1 MPITETRK
9 DAITS
14 AIAMIAEK
22 GPKRLLNRV
31 NFSLEEDGVEAITPS
46 ELTDLLTLEGDPND
60 PAQVEFRLALARW
73 DQTTDAQWLS
83 EAPKPATH
91 PKGRERRAY
100 VLEKLGFSEHEF
112 EIINSFYPII
122 NAGTIV
128 ANPTDGRWP
137 WYSSDRRTRS
147 HYWDVYQGILKRRGF
162 GPDAIVA
169 LDESTT
175 EIVSRFADPTWDE
188 TYQTKGLVVG
198 HVQSGKTANFT
209 GTVAKA
215 IDAGYRLI
223 IVLTGT
229 LELLRSQTQ
238 RRLDKELVGFENIV
252 GGIDLSDEVLARENI
267 DYIANQ
273 DADWLAGDKFVKF
286 GYDPES
292 VPGVPHIIRLTKS
305 TDDYK
310 SLRAGLSTLDYK
322 SHIRNPEQKIYH
334 PDNLWDTPVRLVVI
348 KKNATVLRKLIK
360 DLKQIRGN
368 TQDYPALIIDDEA
381 DQAGINTKK
390 PPVKLTKEEQDEE
403 NKQARERTAINKL
416 LSELLGILP
425 RAQYV
430 GYTATP
436 FANVFIDASDVD
448 DIYPKDFIF
457 SLTPPDAYMGGR
469 SFHDRHLLLAPD
481 ETKTPA
487 TSNQAAYVRN
497 ISSTPD
503 MVELRQR
510 EMQRAM
516 DSFVLAGAVKLW
528 REARGSKGDFT
539 HHTMLFHESVRQV
552 EHNALADE
560 IHQLWKRS
568 DYLGFDGYDRLAELW
583 VDDFAVVMRQLTQR
597 TDSEFPDPRT
607 HQIPSSFD
615 DVAVYLPEVV
625 KRVEDGLRPIA
636 VVNGDKD
643 TEYTQAGADF
653 QKGPVWKML
662 VGGAKLSR
670 GYTIEGLTVTW
681 YSRRALAA
689 DTLMQMG
696 RWFGYRPGYRD
707 LVRLYIARNVPASAR
722 NPKPYDLYEA
732 FESMIGDEE
741 EFRDQLAQFAE
752 LDENGQPQ
760 VRPID
765 IPPLV
770 SQSLPWLRPTARS
783 RMYNAQIVQYAKGDR
798 FKDFFYLPPRDPKQ
812 NKNRENLLAMVPLLS
827 RLTETESFEYTTA
840 TQRIS
845 SYKAK
850 TGLVPARLIIEALS
864 SFEWSKPGLADPDI
878 QFVKE
883 AASKGSITHFKIV
896 MPIPTNDPVM
906 RMIDLEETG
915 TTEFPIIER
924 NRRARGDF
932 SGSSRWTRQPLEDQ
946 FTKEKEPND
955 PASRTTG
962 AIILTLAADQWKN
975 HTAVSEPSALTG
987 SIVDPA
993 DIATLFSWALPHA
1006 AAPKGKA
1013 GFSVRAPDRRSSPTI
1028 EASNISA

>member
-1 MPITETRK
+1 MSETQTRK

-22 GPKRLLNRV
+22 GPKPLLGRV
-31 NFSLEEDGVEAITPS
+31 NFSLAEDDVELITS
-46 ELTDLLTLEGDPND
+46 EQLTALLTLEGDPND
-60 PAQVEFRLALARW
+60 STQVEFRLALSRW
-73 DQTTDAQWLS
+73 DQTTDSDWLS
-83 EAPKPATH
+83 EAPQAALQ
-91 PKGRERRAY
+91 PKGRPRRAY
-100 VLEKLGFSEHEF
+100 VLSKLGFSEHDF
-112 EIINSFYPII
+112 GAINSFYPVI
-122 NAGTIV
+122 NAGVIV
-128 ANPTDGRWP
+128 ANPQEGPWP

-162 GPDAIVA
+162 DPDAIVA

-188 TYQTKGLVVG
+188 TYQAKGLVVG

-209 GTVAKA
+209 GTIAKA

-252 GGIDLSDEVLARENI
+252 GGIDLSDELLARETI

-368 TQDYPALIIDDEA
+368 TQDYPALIVDDEA

-390 PPVKLTKEEQDEE
+390 PPVKLSKEEQEEE

-436 FANVFIDASDVD
+436 FANVFVDASDVD

-469 SFHDRHLLLAPD
+469 SFHDRQLVLAPD
-481 ETKTPA
+481 EARTPA
-487 TSNQAAYVRN
+487 TSNQAAYIRS
-497 ISSTPD
+497 IYSTPD
-503 MVELRQR
+503 MIEDRIR
-510 EMQRAM
+510 EMQRSV
-516 DSFVLAGAVKLW
+516 DSFVLAGAIKLW
-528 REARGSKGDFT
+528 REARGSRGDFK

-568 DYLGFDGYDRLAELW
+568 DYLGFDGYDRLANLW
-583 VDDFAVVMRQLTQR
+583 VEDFAVVMRELADR
-597 TDSEFPDPRT
+597 TDFELPDPRT
-607 HQIPSSFD
+607 HLMPSSFD

-625 KRVEDGLRPIA
+625 KRVENGLRPIA

-643 TEYTQAGADF
+643 SEYTQTGADF
-653 QKGPVWKML
+653 QKGPVWKIL

-681 YSRRALAA
+681 YSRRAMAA

-707 LVRLYIARNVPASAR
+707 LVRLYIGRNVPASASAK
-722 NPKPYDLYEA
+722 NPQTYDLYEA
-732 FESMIGDEE
+732 FESIIGDEE

-798 FKDFFYLPPRDPKQ
+798 FKDFFYLPPRDVK
-812 NKNRENLLAMVPLLS
+812 NNRNRENLEAISPVLHLL
-827 RLTETESFEYTTA
+827 TNTESFEYETA
-840 TQRIS
+840 TGNRS
-845 SYKAK
+845 SYNAM
-850 TGLVPARLIIEALS
+850 TGLLPAQVVVDALS
-864 SFEWSKPGLADPDI
+864 DFSWSKPGLADPDI
-878 QFVKE
+878 KFAQE
-883 AASKGSITHFKIV
+883 AIDKGSITHFKVV
-896 MPIPTNDPVM
+896 MPIPKNAVR
-906 RMIDLEETG
+906 RMIDLDETG
-915 TTEFPIIER
+915 ATIFPIIER
-924 NRRARGDF
+924 KRRSRGDF
-932 SGSSRWTRQPLEDQ
+932 SGSSRWTRQPLENT
-946 FTKEKEPND
+946 FTRKKEPDD
-955 PASRTTG
+955 PSSRTTG
-962 AIILTLAADQWKN
+962 AVIVTLAADQWN
-975 HTAVSEPSALTG
+975 DRGPFS
-987 SIVDPA
+987 DPGVLNPEVVKPE

-1013 GFSVRAPDRRSSPTI
+1013 GFSVLAPDRRNAPTV
-1028 EASNISA
+1028 EAR

>member
-1 MPITETRK
+1 MAIAEAKK

-22 GPKRLLNRV
+22 GPKPLLNRV
-31 NFSLEEDGVEAITPS
+31 NFSLEEDGIDALAPW
-46 ELTDLLTLEGDPND
+46 ELTELLTLEGDPND
-60 PAQVEFRLALARW
+60 PIQVEFRLALSRW
-73 DQTTDAQWLS
+73 DQTTDSEWLN
-83 EAPKPATH
+83 EAPEPAIE
-91 PKGRERRAY
+91 PKGPERRAY
-100 VLEKLGFSEHEF
+100 VLGKLGLSESDF
-112 EIINSFYPII
+112 GVVNSFYPII

-137 WYSSDRRTRS
+137 WYSADRRARS

-162 GPDAIVA
+162 NADAIVA

-292 VPGVPHIIRLTKS
+292 VAGVPHIIRLTKS

-310 SLRAGLSTLDYK
+310 SLKAGLSTLDYK

-348 KKNATVLRKLIK
+348 KKNAAVLRKLIK

-390 PPVKLTKEEQDEE
+390 PPVKLTREEQDEE

-416 LSELLGILP
+416 LSDLLGILP

-436 FANVFIDASDVD
+436 FANVFVDASDVD

-457 SLTPPDAYMGGR
+457 SLTPPTAYMGGR
-469 SFHDRHLLLAPD
+469 SFHDRHLILAPD
-481 ETKTPA
+481 EIKTPA

-497 ISSTPD
+497 ITSTPD
-503 MVELRQR
+503 MFELRQS
-510 EMQRAM
+510 EMQRAI
-516 DSFVLAGAVKLW
+516 DSFVLSGAIKLW
-528 REARGSKGDFT
+528 REARGSRGDFK
-539 HHTMLFHESVRQV
+539 HHTMLFHESVKQI
-552 EHNALADE
+552 EHSALADE
-560 IHQLWKRS
+560 IHHLWKRS
-568 DYLGFDGYDRLAELW
+568 DYLGFDGYDRMAELW
-583 VDDFAVVMRQLTQR
+583 ADDFDLVMRELAQR
-597 TDSEFPDPRT
+597 TDSELPDPRL
-607 HQIPSSFD
+607 HLIPSSFD

-625 KRVEDGLRPIA
+625 KRIEDGLSPIA

-643 TEYTQAGADF
+643 SEYTQAGADF
-653 QKGPVWKML
+653 QKGSVWKML

-681 YSRRALAA
+681 YSRKALAA

-707 LVRLYIARNVPASAR
+707 LVRLYMGRNVPASAR

-741 EFRDQLAQFAE
+741 EFRDQLEQFAE

-770 SQSLPWLRPTARS
+770 SQSLPWLRPTARN

-798 FKDFFYLPPRDPKQ
+798 FKDFFYLPSRNPKET
-812 NKNRENLLAMVPLLS
+812 KNRENLIAMAPVLN
-827 RLTETESFEYTTA
+827 RLTDLESFDYTTA
-840 TQRIS
+840 TDRQS
-845 SYKAK
+845 SYTAK
-850 TGLVPARLIIEALS
+850 TGLVPAEVIVDALS
-864 SFEWSKPGLADPDI
+864 SFTWSKPGLADADI
-878 QFVKE
+878 QFVRE
-883 AASKGSITHFKIV
+883 AISKGSITCFKVV
-896 MPIPTNDPVM
+896 MPIPSKDPAM
-906 RMIDLEETG
+906 RMIDLDETG
-915 TTEFPIIER
+915 PAQFPIIER
-924 NRRARGDF
+924 NRRDRGDF
-932 SGSSRWTRQPLEDQ
+932 SGSSRWTRMPLEEQ
-946 FTKEKEPND
+946 FTKKKESGD
-955 PASRTTG
+955 PSSRTTG
-962 AIILTLAADQWKN
+962 AIIITLAADQWDGQKAISDPN
-975 HTAVSEPSALTG
+975 ALPSRV
-987 SIVDPA
+987 VDPE

-1013 GFSVRAPDRRSSPTI
+1013 GFSVRAPDRPFAPTVA
-1028 EASNISA
+1028 AS

>member
-1 MPITETRK
+1 MPITETRN

-22 GPKRLLNRV
+22 GPKLLLNRV
-31 NFSLEEDGVEAITPS
+31 NFSLEEDGVETIAPS
-46 ELTDLLTLEGDPND
+46 ELTDLLTREGDPND
-60 PAQVEFRLALARW
+60 PAQVEFRLALSRW

-83 EAPKPATH
+83 EAPRHATH
-91 PKGRERRAY
+91 PKGPERRAY
-100 VLEKLGFSEHEF
+100 VLGKLGFSEHEF
-112 EIINSFYPII
+112 AAINSFYPII
-122 NAGTIV
+122 KAGTIV
-128 ANPTDGRWP
+128 ANLTDDGRWP
-137 WYSSDRRTRS
+137 WYSSERRTRS

-162 GPDAIVA
+162 DPDAIVA

-252 GGIDLSDEVLARENI
+252 GGIDLSDEALARENI

-305 TDDYK
+305 TDDYR

-322 SHIRNPEQKIYH
+322 SNIRNQQKIYH

-348 KKNATVLRKLIK
+348 KKNAAVLRKLIK

-368 TQDYPALIIDDEA
+368 TQDYPALIVDDEA

-403 NKQARERTAINKL
+403 NKQTRERTAINKL

-481 ETKTPA
+481 ETKTAA

-497 ISSTPD
+497 ISSTPNTL
-503 MVELRQR
+503 ELRQR

-516 DSFVLAGAVKLW
+516 DSFVLSGAIKLW
-528 REARGSKGDFT
+528 RQARGSKGDFK

-560 IHQLWKRS
+560 IHKLWKRS
-568 DYLGFDGYDRLAELW
+568 DYLGFDGYDRMAELW
-583 VDDFAVVMRQLTQR
+583 ADDFSVVMQELTQR
-597 TDSEFPDPRT
+597 TDSELPDPRT
-607 HQIPSSFD
+607 HPIPSSFD

-625 KRVEDGLRPIA
+625 KRVEDGIRPIA

-643 TEYTQAGADF
+643 SEYTQAGADF

-707 LVRLYIARNVPASAR
+707 LVRLYIGRNVPASAR

-732 FESMIGDEE
+732 FESMIADEE
-741 EFRDQLAQFAE
+741 EFRDQLEQFAE

-798 FKDFFYLPPRDPKQ
+798 FKDFFYLPPREPNQ
-812 NKNRENLLAMVPLLS
+812 SKNRENLTAMAPVLK
-827 RLTETESFEYTTA
+827 RLTDLETFQYTTA
-840 TQRIS
+840 TKKRS
-845 SYKAK
+845 SYEAQ
-850 TGLVPARLIIEALS
+850 TGLVPAQVVIDALS
-864 SFEWSKPGLADPDI
+864 LFEWSKPGLADADI

-883 AASKGSITHFKIV
+883 AISKGTITDFKVV
-896 MPIPTNDPVM
+896 MPIPSRDPVI
-906 RMIDLEETG
+906 RMIDLDEMGATR
-915 TTEFPIIER
+915 FPIIER
-924 NRRARGDF
+924 NRRERGDF

-955 PASRTTG
+955 PSSRTTG
-962 AIILTLAADQWKN
+962 TIILTLAADQWSGG
-975 HTAVSEPSALTG
+975 AAFSEPTSLPADV
-987 SIVDPA
+987 VDPA

-1013 GFSVRAPDRRSSPTI
+1013 GFSVRAPDRPDALTI
-1028 EASNISA
+1028 EVP

>member
-1 MPITETRK
+1 MPKSDAQI

-22 GPKRLLNRV
+22 GPKPLLNRV
-31 NFSLEEDGVEAITPS
+31 NFSLEEDGVETLTPA
-46 ELTDLLTLEGDPND
+46 ELTDLLTREGDPND
-60 PAQVEFRLALARW
+60 QIQVEYRLALSRW
-73 DQTTDAQWLS
+73 DQTTDAYWLS
-83 EAPKPATH
+83 EAPSAAIH
-91 PKGRERRAY
+91 PKGPERRAY
-100 VLEKLGFSEHEF
+100 VLGKLGFAESEYRS
-112 EIINSFYPII
+112 INSYYPII

-137 WYSSDRRTRS
+137 WYSSDRRARS
-147 HYWDVYQGILKRRGF
+147 HYWDVYQGVLKRRGF
-162 GPDAIVA
+162 SADAIVA

-188 TYQTKGLVVG
+188 SYQTKGLVVG

-252 GGIDLSDEVLARENI
+252 GGIDLSDEALAQETI
-267 DYIANQ
+267 DYIANR
-273 DADWLAGDKFVKF
+273 DEDWLAGDKFVKF

-305 TDDYK
+305 KEDYK

-348 KKNATVLRKLIK
+348 KKNAAVLRKVIK

-390 PPVKLTKEEQDEE
+390 PPLKLTKEEQEE
-403 NKQARERTAINKL
+403 EKLQSKERTAINKL

-436 FANVFIDASDVD
+436 FANVFIDAADVE

-457 SLTPPDAYMGGR
+457 SLTPPATYMGGR
-469 SFHDRHLLLAPD
+469 SFHDHDMVLEPG
-481 ETKTPA
+481 ETRTA
-487 TSNQAAYVRN
+487 ASSNQAAYVRD
-497 ISSTPD
+497 ISSGPET
-503 MVELRQR
+503 VELRQR
-510 EMQRAM
+510 EMQSAV
-516 DSFVLAGAVKLW
+516 DSFVLSGAIKLW
-528 REARGSKGDFT
+528 REARGSQGDFK
-539 HHTMLFHESVRQV
+539 HHTMLFHESVKQI
-552 EHNALADE
+552 EHQALAEE
-560 IHQLWKRS
+560 IHRLWKRS
-568 DYLGFDGYDRLAELW
+568 DYLGFDGYDRMAALW
-583 VDDFAVVMRQLTQR
+583 KDDFDVVMRELAQR
-597 TDSEFPDPRT
+597 SDSELPDSRLHPV
-607 HQIPSSFD
+607 PSSFD
-615 DVAVYLPEVV
+615 DVGVYIPEVV

-643 TEYTQAGADF
+643 SEYTQSGADF

-670 GYTIEGLTVTW
+670 GFTIEGLTVTW
-681 YSRRALAA
+681 YSRKALAA

-696 RWFGYRPGYRD
+696 RWFGFRPGYRD
-707 LVRLYIARNVPASAR
+707 LVRLYIGRNVPASIR
-722 NPKPYDLYEA
+722 NPTPYDLYEA
-732 FESMIGDEE
+732 FESMIADEE
-741 EFRDQLAQFAE
+741 EFRDQLEQFAE
-752 LDENGQPQ
+752 LDEDGQPQ
-760 VRPID
+760 VRPIE

-770 SQSLPWLRPTARS
+770 SQSLPWLRPTARN

-798 FKDFFYLPPRDPKQ
+798 FKDFFYLPSRHPQ
-812 NKNRENLLAMVPLLS
+812 ESKNRANLKAIAPVLS
-827 RLTETESFEYTTA
+827 RLIEVENFSYTTTTGKHA
-840 TQRIS
+840 
-845 SYKAK
+845 SYDAK
-850 TGLVPARLIIEALS
+850 TALVPAQVVTDALA
-864 SFEWSKPGLADPDI
+864 SFGWSKPGFADADI
-878 QFVKE
+878 AFVKE
-883 AASKGSITHFKIV
+883 AIIKGSITDFKVV
-896 MPIPTNDPVM
+896 MPIPSKDHAI
-906 RMIDLEETG
+906 RMIDLDETG
-915 TTEFPIIER
+915 SVSFPIIER
-924 NRRARGDF
+924 NRRDRGDF
-932 SGSSRWTRQPLEDQ
+932 SGSSRWTRMPLEEY
-946 FTKEKEPND
+946 FTKKKEPTD
-955 PASRTTG
+955 SSSRTTG
-962 AIILTLAADQWKN
+962 AVIITLAADQWDL
-975 HTAVSEPSALTG
+975 HGAVSDPSALPPNIANPDD
-987 SIVDPA
+987 IV
-993 DIATLFSWALPHA
+993 TLFSWALPHD

-1013 GFSVRAPDRRSSPTI
+1013 GFSVKAPDSPLAPTV
-1028 EASNISA
+1028 EVS

>member
-1 MPITETRK
+1 MFQSETIN
-9 DAITS
+9 DAIIS
-14 AIAMIAEK
+14 AISMIAEK
-22 GPKRLLNRV
+22 GPKPLLKRV
-31 NFSLEEDGVEAITPS
+31 NFSLEEDSADMITS
-46 ELTDLLTLEGDPND
+46 EQLTELLTIEGDPND
-60 PAQVEFRLALARW
+60 STQVEFRLALSRW
-73 DQTTDAQWLS
+73 DQSTDSPWLS
-83 EAPKPATH
+83 EAPASAIT

-100 VLEKLGFSEHEF
+100 VLHKLGFPEDHF
-112 EIINSFYPII
+112 ERINFSYPVI
-122 NAGTIV
+122 NAGVMVT
-128 ANPTDGRWP
+128 NPTDGRWP
-137 WYSSDRRTRS
+137 WYTSDRRTRS
-147 HYWDVYQGILKRRGF
+147 HYWDVYQGVLKRRGF

-175 EIVSRFADPTWDE
+175 QIVSRFADPTWDE

-252 GGIDLSDEVLARENI
+252 GGIDLTDEVLARETI

-273 DADWLAGDKFVKF
+273 DADWLDGDKFVKF

-348 KKNATVLRKLIK
+348 KKNAAVLRKLIK

-390 PPVKLTKEEQDEE
+390 PPVKLSKEEQEEE
-403 NKQARERTAINKL
+403 NKQTRERTTINKL

-436 FANVFIDASDVD
+436 FANVFVDASDVE
-448 DIYPKDFIF
+448 DIYPKDFIL
-457 SLTPPDAYMGGR
+457 SLTPPAAYMGGG
-469 SFHDRHLLLAPD
+469 SFHDRHLVHAP
-481 ETKTPA
+481 EEVKTPA

-497 ISSTPD
+497 IYSTPD
-503 MVELRQR
+503 TPGIRVR
-510 EMQRAM
+510 EMQDAL
-516 DSFVLAGAVKLW
+516 DSFVLSGSIKLW
-528 REARGSKGDFT
+528 REAKGSRGNFG
-539 HHTMLFHESVRQV
+539 HHTMLFHESVKQAD
-552 EHNALADE
+552 HNALADE
-560 IHQLWKRS
+560 IHSLWKRS
-568 DYLGFDGYDRLAELW
+568 DYLGFDGYDRLLKLW
-583 VDDFAVVMRQLTQR
+583 NEDYAVVMRELATR
-597 TDSEFPDPRT
+597 KDSELPDPKT
-607 HQIPSSFD
+607 HLIPSSFD
-615 DVAVYLPEVV
+615 DVAVYLPEVI
-625 KRVEDGLRPIA
+625 KRIEGGVRPIA

-643 TEYTQAGADF
+643 SEYTQAGADF
-653 QKGPVWKML
+653 QKGSVWKIL

-707 LVRLYIARNVPASAR
+707 LVRLYIGRNVPAPDKKSQ
-722 NPKPYDLYEA
+722 PYDLYEA

-741 EFRDQLAQFAE
+741 EFRDQLEQFAE
-752 LDENGQPQ
+752 LDEDGLPQ
-760 VRPID
+760 VRPRE

-770 SQSLPWLRPTARS
+770 YQSLPWLRPTARS
-783 RMYNAQIVQYAKGDR
+783 RMYHAKVVQYAKGDR
-798 FKDFFYLPPRDPKQ
+798 FKDFFYLPPRDPDHNQ
-812 NKNRENLLAMVPLLS
+812 NLTNLTAIAPVLRLLN
-827 RLTETESFEYTTA
+827 EVEFFEYRTA
-840 TQRIS
+840 TEQLS
-845 SYKAK
+845 SYQAK
-850 TGLVPARLIIEALS
+850 TGTVPAEVVLGSLS
-864 SFEWSKPGLADPDI
+864 NFVWGKPGFADPDI
-878 QFVKE
+878 KFVQE
-883 AASKGSITHFKIV
+883 SISKGTITDFKVV
-896 MPIPTNDPVM
+896 MPIPKDPVN
-906 RMIDLEETG
+906 RVIDLDAIAG
-915 TTEFPIIER
+915 IRFPIIER
-924 NRRARGDF
+924 KRRERGDF
-932 SGSSRWTRQPLEDQ
+932 SGSSRWTRQPLEKNY
-946 FTKEKEPND
+946 TMKKEPGD
-955 PASRTTG
+955 LSSHTTG
-962 AIILTLAADQWKN
+962 AVIVTLAADQWGELGPFSDPKALKGD
-975 HTAVSEPSALTG
+975 TVSPEDVAP
-987 SIVDPA
+987 
-993 DIATLFSWALPHA
+993 LFSWALPHA

-1013 GFSVRAPDRRSSPTI
+1013 GFSVVSP
-1028 EASNISA
+1028 EGPQ

>member
-1 MPITETRK
+1 MPSAETK
-9 DAITS
+9 TDAVTS
-14 AIAMIAEK
+14 AIAMIAER
-22 GPKRLLNRV
+22 GPKPLLNRV
-31 NFSLEEDGVEAITPS
+31 NFSLEEDGVEALTHLA
-46 ELTDLLTLEGDPND
+46 LTDLLTLEGDPND
-60 PAQVEFRLALARW
+60 PIQVEFRLALSRW
-73 DQTTDAQWLS
+73 DQTTDSQWLN
-83 EAPKPATH
+83 EAPQPALH

-100 VLEKLGFSEHEF
+100 VLGKLGFSESEF
-112 EIINSFYPII
+112 DAINSFYPII

-137 WYSSDRRTRS
+137 WYSSDRRMRS
-147 HYWDVYQGILKRRGF
+147 HYWDVYQGVLKRRGF
-162 GPDAIVA
+162 DADAIVA

-322 SHIRNPEQKIYH
+322 SNIRSQQKIYH

-348 KKNATVLRKLIK
+348 KKNAAVLRKLIK

-403 NKQARERTAINKL
+403 TNQARERTAINKL

-469 SFHDRHLLLAPD
+469 SFHDRHAVFEPG
-481 ETKTPA
+481 EIRTPA

-497 ISSTPD
+497 ISSRPD
-503 MVELRQR
+503 MVELRQD
-510 EMQRAM
+510 EMQRAV
-516 DSFVLAGAVKLW
+516 DSFVLSGAIKLW
-528 REARGSKGDFT
+528 RKARGSQGDFK

-552 EHNALADE
+552 EHDALARE
-560 IHQLWKRS
+560 IHGLWKKS
-568 DYLGFDGYDRLAELW
+568 DYLGFDGYDRMAQLW
-583 VDDFAVVMRQLTQR
+583 ADDFDMVLRELAQR
-597 TDSEFPDPRT
+597 TDSELPDPRL
-607 HQIPSSFD
+607 HPVPSSFD

-625 KRVEDGLRPIA
+625 KRVEAGLSPIA

-643 TEYTQAGADF
+643 SEYTQAGADF

-681 YSRRALAA
+681 YSRKALAA

-707 LVRLYIARNVPASAR
+707 LVRLYIGRNVPASAS
-722 NPKPYDLYEA
+722 NPQPYDLYEA

-741 EFRDQLAQFAE
+741 EFRDQLELFAE

-760 VRPID
+760 VLPIN

-783 RMYNAQIVQYAKGDR
+783 RMYNAQMVQYAKGDR
-798 FKDFFYLPPRDPKQ
+798 FKDFFYLPSRLPKET
-812 NKNRENLLAMVPLLS
+812 KNRENLVAIAPVLNC
-827 RLTETESFEYTTA
+827 LTEVESFDYTT
-840 TQRIS
+840 TTKRQS
-845 SYKAK
+845 SYKAR
-850 TGLVPARLIIEALS
+850 TGLVPAQMIIDSLS
-864 SFEWSKPGLADPDI
+864 SFEWSRPGLFAADI
-878 QFVKE
+878 QFVRE
-883 AASKGSITHFKIV
+883 AADKGSITCFKVV
-896 MPIPTNDPVM
+896 MPIPSGDPAM
-906 RMIDLEETG
+906 RMIDLDETG
-915 TTEFPIIER
+915 SAQFPIIER
-924 NRRARGDF
+924 NRRERGDF
-932 SGSSRWTRQPLEDQ
+932 SGSSRWTRMPLEEQ
-946 FTKEKEPND
+946 FTKEKALGD
-955 PASRTTG
+955 PSSRTTG
-962 AIILTLAADQWKN
+962 AVILTLAADQWDGQKAFSDPTTLAPDVAN
-975 HTAVSEPSALTG
+975 
-987 SIVDPA
+987 PA
-993 DIATLFSWALPHA
+993 DIVTLFSWALPHA

-1013 GFSVRAPDRRSSPTI
+1013 GFSVMAPDRPYAPTV
-1028 EASNISA
+1028 EAP

>member
-1 MPITETRK
+1 MPEIETKK

-22 GPKRLLNRV
+22 GPKPLLSRV
-31 NFSLEEDGVEAITPS
+31 NFSLEEDGVELITPE
-46 ELTDLLTLEGDPND
+46 ELTDLLTFEGDPND
-60 PAQVEFRLALARW
+60 PTQVEFRLALSRW
-73 DQTTDAQWLS
+73 DQTNDSHWLS
-83 EAPKPATH
+83 DAPQAAIQ

-100 VLEKLGFSEHEF
+100 ILSRLGFAESDF
-112 EIINSFYPII
+112 EAINSFYPVI
-122 NAGTIV
+122 NAGIIV

-137 WYSSDRRTRS
+137 WYSSDRRARS

-162 GPDAIVA
+162 DPNAIVA

-238 RRLDKELVGFENIV
+238 RRLDKELVGFENIL
-252 GGIDLSDEVLARENI
+252 GGIDLSDELLARENI

-273 DADWLAGDKFVKF
+273 DSDWLAGDKFVKF

-348 KKNATVLRKLIK
+348 KKNAAVLRKLIK

-368 TQDYPALIIDDEA
+368 TQDYPALIVDDEA

-403 NKQARERTAINKL
+403 NKQTRERTAINKL

-436 FANVFIDASDVD
+436 FANVFVDASDVD

-469 SFHDRHLLLAPD
+469 SFHDRELVMPPD
-481 ETKTPA
+481 EVKTPA
-487 TSNQAAYVRN
+487 TSNQAAYVRD
-497 ISSTPD
+497 IRSTPD
-503 MVELRQR
+503 RVEDREC
-510 EMQRAM
+510 EMQRAV
-516 DSFVLAGAVKLW
+516 DSFVLSGAIKLW
-528 REARGSKGDFT
+528 REARGSRGDFK
-539 HHTMLFHESVRQV
+539 HHTMLFHESVKQV

-560 IHQLWKRS
+560 IHRLWKRS
-568 DYLGFDGYDRLAELW
+568 DYLGFDGYDRLSELW
-583 VDDFAVVMRQLTQR
+583 AEDYAVVMQELAHR
-597 TDSEFPDPRT
+597 TDLELPDTRT
-607 HQIPSSFD
+607 HPIPSSFD

-625 KRVEDGLRPIA
+625 KRVENGFRPIA

-643 TEYTQAGADF
+643 SEYTQAGADF
-653 QKGPVWKML
+653 QKGPVWKIL

-707 LVRLYIARNVPASAR
+707 LVRLYIGRNVPASPK
-722 NPKPYDLYEA
+722 NPQTYDLYEA
-732 FESMIGDEE
+732 FESIIGDEE
-741 EFRDQLAQFAE
+741 EFRDQLKQFAE

-760 VRPID
+760 VRPLE

-783 RMYNAQIVQYAKGDR
+783 RMYNAKIVQYAKGDR
-798 FKDFFYLPPRDPKQ
+798 FKDFFYLPPREPTQ
-812 NKNRENLLAMVPLLS
+812 NRNRENLKAIAPIVSLL
-827 RLTETESFEYTTA
+827 TKHESFEYRTDNGRSSVYNAITA
-840 TQRIS
+840 V
-845 SYKAK
+845 
-850 TGLVPARLIIEALS
+850 VPAQDIVDALRL
-864 SFEWSKPGLADPDI
+864 FQWSKPGLADADI
-878 QFVKE
+878 KFVQE
-883 AASKGSITHFKIV
+883 AIHKGSITEFKVV
-896 MPIPTNDPVM
+896 MSIPKDAVT
-906 RMIDLEETG
+906 RTIDLYECGSTK
-915 TTEFPIIER
+915 FPIIER
-924 NRRARGDF
+924 KRRARGDF
-932 SGSSRWTRQPLEDQ
+932 SGSSRWTRQPLENE
-946 FTKEKEPND
+946 FTKEKEPED
-955 PASRTTG
+955 SSSRSTG
-962 AIILTLAADQWKN
+962 AIIITLAADQWN
-975 HTAVSEPSALTG
+975 DEGEFSNPSRLSSDAVSPDD
-987 SIVDPA
+987 V
-993 DIATLFSWALPHA
+993 ATLFSWALPHD

-1013 GFSVRAPDRRSSPTI
+1013 GFSVLVPDRPYSPTV
-1028 EASNISA
+1028 EAR

>member
-1 MPITETRK
+1 MFQTETKK

-22 GPKRLLNRV
+22 GPKPLLGRV
-31 NFSLEEDGVEAITPS
+31 NFSLEEDGVETITRE
-46 ELTDLLTLEGDPND
+46 ELTDLLTAEGDPND
-60 PAQVEFRLALARW
+60 STQVEFRLALSRW
-73 DQTTDAQWLS
+73 DQTTDSHWLS
-83 EAPKPATH
+83 EAPQAAIQ

-100 VLEKLGFSEHEF
+100 VLSRLGFSEHDF
-112 EIINSFYPII
+112 EAINSFYPVI
-122 NAGTIV
+122 NAGVMV

-137 WYSSDRRTRS
+137 WYSSDRRARS

-162 GPDAIVA
+162 DPDAIVA

-175 EIVSRFADPTWDE
+175 QIVSRFADPTWDE
-188 TYQTKGLVVG
+188 TYQAKGLVVG

-252 GGIDLSDEVLARENI
+252 GGIDLSDEMLARETI

-305 TDDYK
+305 SDDYK

-390 PPVKLTKEEQDEE
+390 PPVKLSKEEQEEE
-403 NKQARERTAINKL
+403 NKQTRERTAINKL

-425 RAQYV
+425 RSQYV

-469 SFHDRHLLLAPD
+469 SFHDRQLVLGPD
-481 ETKTPA
+481 EEKTPA
-487 TSNQAAYVRN
+487 TSNQAAYVRD
-497 ISSTPD
+497 IRSTPD
-503 MVELRQR
+503 MAEDREC
-510 EMQRAM
+510 EMQRSV
-516 DSFVLAGAVKLW
+516 DSFVLSGVIKLW
-528 REARGSKGDFT
+528 REARGSRGDFK
-539 HHTMLFHESVRQV
+539 HHTMLFHESVKQV

-560 IHQLWKRS
+560 IHRLWKRS
-568 DYLGFDGYDRLAELW
+568 DYLGFDGYDRLAKLW
-583 VDDFAVVMRQLTQR
+583 EDDYSIVMQDLACR
-597 TDSEFPDPRT
+597 TDIELPDPRM
-607 HQIPSSFD
+607 HLIPSSFD
-615 DVAVYLPEVV
+615 DVAVYLPEVI
-625 KRVEDGLRPIA
+625 KRVENGLRPIA

-643 TEYTQAGADF
+643 SEYTQAGADF
-653 QKGPVWKML
+653 QKGPVWKIL

-681 YSRRALAA
+681 YSRKALAA

-707 LVRLYIARNVPASAR
+707 LVRLYIGRNVPASA
-722 NPKPYDLYEA
+722 KSSQTYDLYEA
-732 FESMIGDEE
+732 FESIIGDEE
-741 EFRDQLAQFAE
+741 EFRDQLEQFAE

-760 VRPID
+760 VRPIE

-798 FKDFFYLPPRDPKQ
+798 FKDFFYLPPRHPKQ
-812 NKNRENLLAMVPLLS
+812 NRNRENLKAIAPVLRLLTN
-827 RLTETESFEYTTA
+827 RESFEYKTVTGEL
-840 TQRIS
+840 S
-845 SYKAK
+845 SYKARA
-850 TGLVPARLIIEALS
+850 GLVPAQLVVDALRG
-864 SFEWSKPGLADPDI
+864 FAWSKPGLADADI
-878 QFVKE
+878 KFVE
-883 AASKGSITHFKIV
+883 ESIGKGSITHFKVV
-896 MPIPTNDPVM
+896 MPIPKDVVT
-906 RMIDLEETG
+906 RMIDLDETG
-915 TTEFPIIER
+915 ATDFPIIER
-924 NRRARGDF
+924 KRRARGDF
-932 SGSSRWTRQPLEDQ
+932 SGSSRWTRQPLEKN
-946 FTKEKEPND
+946 FTSKKEPND
-955 PASRTTG
+955 SSSRTTG
-962 AIILTLAADQWKN
+962 AVIVTLAADQWGDQGPFSN
-975 HTAVSEPSALTG
+975 PAGLNPDVVSPE
-987 SIVDPA
+987 

-1013 GFSVRAPDRRSSPTI
+1013 GFSVLVPDRRDEPTV
-1028 EASNISA
+1028 EAR